1 MSTSIHH
8 GYRLA
13 EGTEICGFLR
23 EVRTTMDPLRDR
35 ADARMLLARAVT
47 DHDATAVLGLPSTKR
62 TPECASWTA
71 AVRDHQREQARQAA
85 VNRGSI
91 LYDPNRFDLSI
102 GWDETSRRDLVLLY
116 TEDQAMREAWERL
129 PAVEDFHYQNATD
142 RPATIGPRAW
152 DIRRRTWLRM
162 IPFDAVPADRMDTFH
177 LRTENHITPGIITWS
192 ATANADHFQPLL
204 STEFTTGGRA
214 EALAE
219 RLLSDAVS
227 VGDFDDL
234 ITHWFT
240 FSREMRASQERT
252 DLAEAVRERLTP
264 LTETDLKTP
273 PLPQP
278 DSEWIDTL
286 RQAAEEAST
295 AVLVR
300 ALNSARSA

>member
-8 GYRLA
+8 GYRLT
-13 EGTEICGFLR
+13 EGTEICDFLR

-35 ADARMLLARAVT
+35 ADARVLLARAVT
-47 DHDATAVLGLPSTKR
+47 DHDMAAVLGLPSAKR
-62 TPECASWTA
+62 TPECAPWTV
-71 AVRDHQREQARQAA
+71 AVRDHQREQARLAV

-102 GWDETSRRDLVLLY
+102 GWDEPSRRDLVLLY

-142 RPATIGPRAW
+142 RPATITPRAW
-152 DIRRRTWLRM
+152 DSRRRAWLRM
-162 IPFDAVPADRMDTFH
+162 IPFGAVPADRMDTFH
-177 LRTENHITPGIITWS
+177 LRTENHMAQAVTTWS
-192 ATANADHFQPLL
+192 PTANADHFEGLL
-204 STEFTTGGRA
+204 ATEFTIENRA

-219 RLLSDAVS
+219 RLLSDAVN

-264 LTETDLKTP
+264 LTQTDLKTP
-273 PLPQP
+273 PPSQP
-278 DSEWIDTL
+278 DSEWIETL
-286 RQAAEEAST
+286 RQTAEEAST

-300 ALNSARSA
+300 ALDSARSA